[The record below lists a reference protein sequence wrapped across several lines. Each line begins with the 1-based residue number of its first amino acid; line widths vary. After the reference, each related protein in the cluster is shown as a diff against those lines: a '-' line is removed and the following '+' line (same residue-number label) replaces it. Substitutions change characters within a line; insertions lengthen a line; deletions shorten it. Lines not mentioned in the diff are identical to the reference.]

1 MEREGGRETGRE
13 VVKEGRGPREGRK
26 RSKRKEKICAGW
38 RASVVLQEDLTSH
51 RRPAVSSK

>member
-1 MEREGGRETGRE
+1 ME
-13 VVKEGRGPREGRK
+13 VVKEGRGPRQGRK

-38 RASVVLQEDLTSH
+38 RASVVLQEDLTSR